1 MRPIARILVLAL
13 LLGGISAL
21 AACGDEGEESEGD
34 FAGLSIETCEQV
46 EYGGEGDPEALIVS
60 DLPMQGDSAERSEQ
74 QVEAIRLALEQREWR
89 AGELAVG
96 FQACDDSSA
105 ETGLWDEQI
114 CRTNAEAYAADERL
128 LGVVGTYNSGCA
140 AVEIPIL
147 SEGRLAMISPG
158 NTAVCLTEASRTCED
173 FDPATLYRKG
183 GRNYV
188 RVVPN
193 DAFQGA
199 ALAEFARDQGI
210 ESPLVLYAA
219 GDPTSTGQAAN
230 FRGAAEQLGIELAG
244 YETWDP
250 EASGYAELFDRAR
263 RSGADGVV
271 LAGLTEQN
279 GAKLIADKVKGLGS
293 NEKVPLLAFD
303 GFTQQ
308 ATIDEAGDASR
319 GMFASITGRA
329 PEALSGTGEAFVGE
343 LEERVGGKPLELYA
357 PYAGESAEVLLDAIA
372 TAGSDRE
379 AVIEAMFAT
388 ERDDGILGSY
398 EIGEHGDPSVG
409 PVTIFEAAE
418 TFERRDEVVPSQGA
432 VSAAGR

>member
-1 MRPIARILVLAL
+1 MLTLAL
-13 LLGGISAL
+13 LLGALAAL
-21 AACGDEGEESEGD
+21 AACGDEDEGSDGD
-34 FAGLSIETCEQV
+34 FAGLPIETCDEV
-46 EYGGEGDPEALIVS
+46 DYGGEGDRQALIVS
-60 DLPMQGDSAERSEQ
+60 DLPMQGDSAERSAQ

-105 ETGLWDEQI
+105 ETGLWDEEI
-114 CRTNAEAYAADERL
+114 CRTNAEAYAADERV
-128 LGVVGTYNSGCA
+128 LGVIGTYNSGCA

-147 SEGRLAMISPG
+147 SEARLAMISPG
-158 NTAVCLTEASRTCED
+158 NTAVCLTEASRSCED
-173 FDPATLYRKG
+173 FDPSTLYADG
-183 GRNYV
+183 GRNYA

-219 GDPTSTGQAAN
+219 DDPTSTGQAAN
-230 FRGAAEQLGIELAG
+230 FRGAAEQLGTELAC

-250 EASGYAELFDRAR
+250 EANGYAELFDRAR

-279 GAKLIADKVKGLGS
+279 GAKLIADKVEGLGA

-308 ATIDEAGDASR
+308 ATIDEAGDDSS

-329 PEALSGTGEAFVGE
+329 PEALSGAGAEFVAE
-343 LEERVGGKPLELYA
+343 LEERVGGEPMELYA
-357 PYAGESAEVLLDAIA
+357 PYAGEAAEVLLDAIA
-372 TAGSDRE
+372 TAGDDRE
-379 AVIEAMFAT
+379 AVIEAVFAT

-398 EIGEHGDPSVG
+398 EIGPHGDPSVG
-409 PVTIFEAAE
+409 PVTIFEAAA
-418 TFERRDEVVPSQGA
+418 TFERSDEVVPSPT
-432 VSAAGR
+432 VVRAAER